1 MFVTVGCRQAHRRHL
16 ASNRDGGHSRR
27 SPLTLT
33 RTHDAYTEVVD
44 KVRLGRAL
52 GYGTRHMAKTIAA
65 VAEAATAPQSLS
77 PPATPGYASA
87 SQPVS
92 KPIPKPASGPAAEAT
107 PPRSALEG
115 RVVSNHAA
123 AQHLG
128 GRARHLKHSLW
139 QPLAVFSGALWL
151 RVTGVFFALLA
162 STMGAAAW
170 RQRSDLRTAAGFA
183 GAHHFW
189 LCGCFTTL
197 FGYFAVSSFIRA
209 NLRERRALSRR

>member
-1 MFVTVGCRQAHRRHL
+1 MMPPDAPAASGEQPRRCRFTPKPTDA
-16 ASNRDGGHSRR
+16 
-27 SPLTLT
+27 
-33 RTHDAYTEVVD
+33 AYTEVVD

-52 GYGTRHMAKTIAA
+52 GYGTRHMAKTVAA
-65 VAEAATAPQSLS
+65 VAEAATAPQPIS
-77 PPATPGYASA
+77 PPATPVAASA
-87 SQPVS
+87 SQP
-92 KPIPKPASGPAAEAT
+92 ASGPGAEAI

-123 AQHLG
+123 AQPLG
-128 GRARHLKHSLW
+128 GRARYLKHSLW

-170 RQRSDLRTAAGFA
+170 RQRSDLHTAAGFS

-189 LCGCFTTL
+189 LFGCFTAL

>member
-1 MFVTVGCRQAHRRHL
+1 MPPGAPAASGEQPRRRPTHV
-16 ASNRDGGHSRR
+16 HSHR
-27 SPLTLT
+27 SPFTLT
-33 RTHDAYTEVVD
+33 PTHDAYTEVVD

-52 GYGTRHMAKTIAA
+52 GYGTRHMAKTVAA
-65 VAEAATAPQSLS
+65 VAEAATAPQPLS
-77 PPATPGYASA
+77 PPATPVAAAA
-87 SQPVS
+87 SQPAS
-92 KPIPKPASGPAAEAT
+92 RPASEPVAKAV

-115 RVVSNHAA
+115 RVVSNQAA
-123 AQHLG
+123 AQPLG
-128 GRARHLKHSLW
+128 GRARYLKHSLW

-170 RQRSDLRTAAGFA
+170 RQRSDLHTAAGFA

-189 LCGCFTTL
+189 LFGCFTAL

>member
-1 MFVTVGCRQAHRRHL
+1 MPPGAPAASGEQPRRCRFTPKPTDA
-16 ASNRDGGHSRR
+16 
-27 SPLTLT
+27 
-33 RTHDAYTEVVD
+33 AYTEVVD

-52 GYGTRHMAKTIAA
+52 GYGTRHMAKTVAA
-65 VAEAATAPQSLS
+65 VAEAATAPQPIS
-77 PPATPGYASA
+77 PPATPVARPPPPPLSPPPSRVQKA
-87 SQPVS
+87 V
-92 KPIPKPASGPAAEAT
+92 

-115 RVVSNHAA
+115 RVVSNQAA
-123 AQHLG
+123 AQPLG
-128 GRARHLKHSLW
+128 GRARYLKHSLW

-170 RQRSDLRTAAGFA
+170 RQRSDLHTAAGFA

-189 LCGCFTTL
+189 LFGCFTAL